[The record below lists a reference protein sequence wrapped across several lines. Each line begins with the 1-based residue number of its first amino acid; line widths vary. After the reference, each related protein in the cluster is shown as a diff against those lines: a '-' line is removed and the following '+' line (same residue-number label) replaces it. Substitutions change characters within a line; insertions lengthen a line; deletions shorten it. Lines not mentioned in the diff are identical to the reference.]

1 MCSFSLTFLEEKW
14 EGMGVFCQTRPESF
28 CNLKVQYN
36 LGTITQIL
44 ELLHYFTTFTTISF
58 SGNSYAY
65 FFFRQSILANDV
77 LV

>member
-1 MCSFSLTFLEEKW
+1 
-14 EGMGVFCQTRPESF
+14 
-28 CNLKVQYN
+28 VQYN